1 MIDHFVVIMKYLFL
15 GLLQGVTEP
24 LPISSSGHL
33 VIVEELF
40 GLEVE
45 GLGFEVLVNFASLI
59 AVLVVFWED
68 IVRIVQHTIRY
79 IRTRDSG
86 AKAEF
91 MFVLFIVVGTIPAAI
106 LGILFEDVIEGLLK
120 GVKVVGGTLLITGLA
135 LWLIRHLRGHKGEKA
150 MTVKDALIVG
160 LAQAVALIPGISRSG
175 ATIVGA
181 MALGLDRDT
190 ALRYSFLLY
199 IPVSLGG
206 MILKAS
212 DVVGV
217 LTTGALAIPFL
228 VAFLASLMASYF
240 ALKWFI
246 DIMRTGKL
254 GYFSIYCWVVGL
266 AVLLFL

>member
-1 MIDHFVVIMKYLFL
+1 MTDHLVVIIKYLFL

-59 AVLVVFWED
+59 AVLVIFWED
-68 IVRIVQHTIRY
+68 IVRIARRTIHY
-79 IRTRDSG
+79 IRTRDSE
-86 AKAEF
+86 AKGEF
-91 MFVLFIVVGTIPAAI
+91 MFVLLIIVGTIPAAI
-106 LGILFEDVIEGLLK
+106 LGILFEDIIEGLLK

-135 LWLIRHLRGHKGEKA
+135 LWFIRHLRGHKGEKA
-150 MTVKDALIVG
+150 LTVKDALIVG

-212 DVVGV
+212 DVVGE
-217 LTTGALAIPFL
+217 LTAGAMAIPFL
-228 VAFLASLMASYF
+228 VAFIASLIASYF